1 MASSAGK
8 SGNSYDYLIKLML
21 IGDSGEHPPANAL
34 ALAVSCSA
42 THGSEPAH
50 PPQEWASPRYCCGF
64 PTIRSVIA
72 PLPPTPCLCNPYFCT
87 LWTAGCARRAAILG
101 VRSAHARRP
110 LACSY
115 RHELHTNDRD

>member
-42 THGSEPAH
+42 IHGSDPAH
-50 PPQEWASPRYCCGF
+50 PP
-64 PTIRSVIA
+64 RSGQVLA
-72 PLPPTPCLCNPYFCT
+72 
-87 LWTAGCARRAAILG
+87 TAAVFRRF
-101 VRSAHARRP
+101 VR
-110 LACSY
+110 
-115 RHELHTNDRD
+115 